1 MLGWSM
7 KQYKKNWGKKEKES
21 LLFFFFFGLKVKR
34 QITNSN
40 IK

>member
-21 LLFFFFFGLKVKR
+21 LLFFFFWLKSET
-34 QITNSN
+34 TNYKS
-40 IK
+40 KH